1 MPTHII
7 PGLPSC
13 QILATPLIYTWTNQ
27 GLLHTVVG
35 TTVETQL
42 LIGSGHFLI
51 SSTRSQFAEVQTVR
65 GRSVKRFTLQ
75 YGKPG
80 YAFSWS
86 FLRWCRKLVVLP
98 SVVYRF
104 SLPQSLQT
112 FFCSV
117 SVLENPK
124 YFHTADVLFFL
135 GTNSSTTTG
144 FSSPCIVV
152 VRCCALY
159 IVVCLLLSVSSLPK
173 RKGVETLA
181 ACVGKTPDL

>member
-1 MPTHII
+1 MDFA
-7 PGLPSC
+7 LPPKRGDPCNESRRRRTLSRGQSGFVSRSC
-13 QILATPLIYTWTNQ
+13 CHLSCTD
-27 GLLHTVVG
+27 
-35 TTVETQL
+35 
-42 LIGSGHFLI
+42 FLCHK
-51 SSTRSQFAEVQTVR
+51 VC
-65 GRSVKRFTLQ
+65 KL
-75 YGKPG
+75 
-80 YAFSWS
+80 FSAP
-86 FLRWCRKLVVLP
+86 C
-98 SVVYRF
+98 
-104 SLPQSLQT
+104 
-112 FFCSV
+112 
-117 SVLENPK
+117 LENPK